1 MLSTCHNPA
10 MAETGKSNREGN
22 QVMKPTMVSSYNTH
36 MGGVH
41 RIDQQLHSIQ
51 SLRKSNKWYKKLA
64 LRLVMQ
70 VTLNA
75 HKVYQIH
82 SGTDN
87 MMYLQFLH
95 DTIVLLLAVT
105 PDIPIQV
112 VDNDDTLQRLSE
124 RHFPSVRQQAQGTTS
139 ARPHKKCCVCTAR
152 GIKTAE
158 GEPVKTVYIC
168 NYCPSKPGL
177 DPDKCFEAYHSM
189 LDYSKTE

>member
-1 MLSTCHNPA
+1 MLLTCHNPA
-10 MAETGKSNREGN
+10 MVETGKSNQEGN